1 MEETKSPE
9 LIRLGKN
16 IRELR
21 TREGVS
27 QEDLA
32 LQAGLDRTYLGGA
45 ERGERNLTVLSL
57 LKICRPLK
65 VSLSELLK
73 GVGNDF

>member
-1 MEETKSPE
+1 MKETQSPD
-9 LIRLGKN
+9 LIRLGEN
-16 IRELR
+16 IRR
-21 TREGVS
+21 TRISKGHS

-32 LQAGLDRTYLGGA
+32 HQAGLDRTYLGGA

-57 LKICRPLK
+57 LKISRPLQ

-73 GVGNDF
+73 GVGDDY